1 MENIKYYL
9 RIAGES
15 YTIYAIEADKGAPE
29 DGDIEIS
36 AIDYARFM
44 EAISVS
50 SLAQVKSPEDQD
62 PEKGLFGYLEIF
74 DRNQRYFRAGD
85 ERTFGFVIPDLFKI
99 MPSDVLV
106 TDEEYERYFEEEAKG
121 KNFRCKEIMPDTGSL
136 FDMIEEYTPEIPD
149 LPPSPTQVLQEQV
162 LQQQL
167 ATAEA
172 IEKQEADK
180 IELQLALAE
189 FIESTM
195 GGGE

>member
-1 MENIKYYL
+1 
-9 RIAGES
+9 
-15 YTIYAIEADKGAPE
+15 
-29 DGDIEIS
+29 
-36 AIDYARFM
+36 
-44 EAISVS
+44 
-50 SLAQVKSPEDQD
+50 
-62 PEKGLFGYLEIF
+62 
-74 DRNQRYFRAGD
+74 
-85 ERTFGFVIPDLFKI
+85 
-99 MPSDVLV
+99 
-106 TDEEYERYFEEEAKG
+106 
-121 KNFRCKEIMPDTGSL
+121 
-136 FDMIEEYTPEIPD
+136 MIEEYTPEIPN

>member
-1 MENIKYYL
+1 MESLKYYL

-15 YTIYAIEADKGAPE
+15 YTIYAIEADKGIPE

-36 AIDYARFM
+36 AMDYARFM
-44 EAISVS
+44 ESMGTNSV
-50 SLAQVKSPEDQD
+50 AQVKAPEDQE

-85 ERTFGFVIPDLFKI
+85 ERTFGFVIPDLFRI

-106 TDEEYERYFEEEAKG
+106 TDEECERYFEEEAKG
-121 KNFRCKEIMPDTGSL
+121 KNFRCKESMPDTGSL